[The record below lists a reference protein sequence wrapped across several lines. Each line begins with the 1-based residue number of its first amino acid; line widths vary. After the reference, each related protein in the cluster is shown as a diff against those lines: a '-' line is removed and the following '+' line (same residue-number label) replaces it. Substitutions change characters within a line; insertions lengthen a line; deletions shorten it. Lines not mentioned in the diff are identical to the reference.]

1 MKKIQL
7 KERVMNYLGI
17 ALGSIFYAA
26 GVVLF
31 LQPNNMVAGGVGGLS
46 VVIDHYTG
54 IPSGTWVLLLN
65 VPLLILAWWK
75 LGFEYF
81 LNTLLAV
88 GISSVFMNAMLPLND
103 LLEKGAL
110 TTDPFL
116 AAATGGALIALGLG
130 VVFRARGTTGG
141 SDIVARLLKMKY
153 PHMKTGVL
161 ILIMDAI
168 VITLSVIAFGEFE
181 LGLYSGAGVLIQ
193 AWLFD
198 TVLYG
203 SDSAKLVYVVSSNPE
218 ELTRRFLG
226 ELNVGVT
233 SIRAIGSYTGE
244 ERVMLLCAM
253 HKKILPQARV
263 VVREVDPGAFLIV
276 TPATQIFGEGFI
288 HHDREEI

>member
-141 SDIVARLLKMKY
+141 SDIVARLLKMK
-153 PHMKTGVL
+153 
-161 ILIMDAI
+161 
-168 VITLSVIAFGEFE
+168 
-181 LGLYSGAGVLIQ
+181 
-193 AWLFD
+193 
-198 TVLYG
+198 
-203 SDSAKLVYVVSSNPE
+203 
-218 ELTRRFLG
+218 
-226 ELNVGVT
+226 
-233 SIRAIGSYTGE
+233 
-244 ERVMLLCAM
+244 
-253 HKKILPQARV
+253 
-263 VVREVDPGAFLIV
+263 
-276 TPATQIFGEGFI
+276 
-288 HHDREEI
+288 